1 MTMQHLSAYSV
12 ANDSQ
17 REDEEQNEE
26 ARSAAI
32 AEREQAIVED
42 HQRFIDV
49 IAEALYD
56 GAAPS
61 ECDFLAGL
69 FVQGR
74 CDKPAWFSAELQ
86 NRGLRA
92 IQQFIGETV
101 RKAAETEIDNEY
113 AEQQRQRREGS
124 GE

>member
-1 MTMQHLSAYSV
+1 MQNLSDYSAAYD
-12 ANDSQ
+12 AE

-26 ARSAAI
+26 ARAAAI
-32 AEREQAIVED
+32 AEREKAIVED

-49 IAEALYD
+49 IADALYD

-61 ECDFLAGL
+61 ECDFFAGF
-69 FVQGR
+69 FVQDR
-74 CDKPAWFSAELQ
+74 AQKPAWFSAELQ
-86 NRGLRA
+86 WRADRA

-101 RKAAETEIDNEY
+101 RKAAETEIDNEW
-113 AEQQRQRREGS
+113 AESQRQQREGI

>member
-1 MTMQHLSAYSV
+1 MQQLADYSA
-12 ANDSQ
+12 AHDAQ

-32 AEREQAIVED
+32 AAREQAIVED

-56 GAAPS
+56 GVAPS

-69 FVQGR
+69 FVQDR

-92 IQQFIGETV
+92 IQQFVGETV
-101 RKAAETEIDNEY
+101 RKAAETEIDNEWTD
-113 AEQQRQRREGS
+113 QQRQRREGS
-124 GE
+124 GG